1 MKRTLALVL
10 LLTHLGLLTGAVLSP
25 HHGFGDHR
33 CCHSMSAPV
42 AWETVGPRTE
52 CGHCP
57 MEECA
62 SMARCAG
69 TTTAVT
75 SSINVAFVEEF
86 ALDWEGELV
95 AHRVTSYTTPLLP
108 PPRT

>member
-1 MKRTLALVL
+1 
-10 LLTHLGLLTGAVLSP
+10 
-25 HHGFGDHR
+25 
-33 CCHSMSAPV
+33 
-42 AWETVGPRTE
+42 
-52 CGHCP
+52 
-57 MEECA
+57 
-62 SMARCAG
+62 MARCAG